1 MFHKKKFK
9 EIEIKATPG
18 DAPSQKSGDEYT
30 LVLVGLYS

>member
-18 DAPSQKSGDEYT
+18 DAPSQKGVMNTRWYW
-30 LVLVGLYS
+30 